1 MSDSMGEAVWE
12 AAKDGKEA
20 ELTRLIGLGGNVNW
34 HNPDWNGGTALI
46 SATALGHEGC
56 VHLLLAAE
64 AIEVNAKENGDWTA
78 LHYAAAHGNLAIAKR
93 LLEGGADPTLRAK
106 DGRTAIDIARMNGNS
121 EVVALLSEPRYA
133 ARMHTDCP
141 ALPSGCAEAPSWAHA
156 DHGFSAAR
164 RTNGGQSSW
173 DEAERTQR
181 TPHGATRRVANA
193 HPQDFRTES
202 ARATPTR
209 RGGHVGCRRR
219 TRGLVC
225 DSSRLRLAAPAA
237 PHAAATASDCLAVFT
252 TTLRKP
258 SRFLMACE
266 GAP

>member
-1 MSDSMGEAVWE
+1 V
-12 AAKDGKEA
+12 
-20 ELTRLIGLGGNVNW
+20 
-34 HNPDWNGGTALI
+34 
-46 SATALGHEGC
+46 
-56 VHLLLAAE
+56 
-64 AIEVNAKENGDWTA
+64 TA
-78 LHYAAAHGNLAIAKR
+78 LHIAVRFGYPAIAKR
-93 LLEGGADPTLRAK
+93 LLEGCADPTLRTK
-106 DGRTAIDIARMNGNS
+106 DGKTALDDARRNGKS

-181 TPHGATRRVANA
+181 TPHGATRRVAIA

-219 TRGLVC
+219 TCGLVC

-237 PHAAATASDCLAVFT
+237 PQTVATRAQARTGTLSGALIGNQQHSAALRQHAV
-252 TTLRKP
+252 
-258 SRFLMACE
+258 
-266 GAP
+266 APRRRPRRRRCCRHCH

>member
-1 MSDSMGEAVWE
+1 M
-12 AAKDGKEA
+12 
-20 ELTRLIGLGGNVNW
+20 
-34 HNPDWNGGTALI
+34 
-46 SATALGHEGC
+46 
-56 VHLLLAAE
+56 
-64 AIEVNAKENGDWTA
+64 TA
-78 LHYAAAHGNLAIAKR
+78 LHWAAYYGHLAIAKR
-93 LLEGGADPTLRAK
+93 LLEGGADPTLRTNAIYN
-106 DGRTAIDIARMNGNS
+106 DGYTALDYARGQGKS

-164 RTNGGQSSW
+164 RTNGGQSPW

-181 TPHGATRRVANA
+181 TPHGATPRVANA

-202 ARATPTR
+202 ARAHPTR

-225 DSSRLRLAAPAA
+225 DSSHLRLAAPAA
-237 PHAAATASDCLAVFT
+237 PHAAATASDCLAIFT

-266 GAP
+266 GAPCWAPLHSANSVQSPHAVAPRRRPRRGRCCLLCH

>member
-1 MSDSMGEAVWE
+1 V
-12 AAKDGKEA
+12 AAWG
-20 ELTRLIGLGGNVNW
+20 R
-34 HNPDWNGGTALI
+34 
-46 SATALGHEGC
+46 
-56 VHLLLAAE
+56 
-64 AIEVNAKENGDWTA
+64 
-78 LHYAAAHGNLAIAKR
+78 LAIAKR
-93 LLEGGADPTLRAK
+93 LLEGGADPTLRTKAG
-106 DGRTAIDIARMNGNS
+106 DTAIDIARENGKS
-121 EVVALLSEPRYA
+121 EIVALLSEPRYA

-141 ALPSGCAEAPSWAHA
+141 AMPSGCAEAPSWAHA

-181 TPHGATRRVANA
+181 PPHGATRRVAIA

-237 PHAAATASDCLAVFT
+237 PQTVATRAQARTGTLSGALMSTQAQSSAISSTQQHSGSNHEQSVALGRPTPSPHAVVLGEGAAASTASVTAL
-252 TTLRKP
+252 P
-258 SRFLMACE
+258 SSRPPFASPR
-266 GAP
+266 AS

>member
-1 MSDSMGEAVWE
+1 V
-12 AAKDGKEA
+12 
-20 ELTRLIGLGGNVNW
+20 
-34 HNPDWNGGTALI
+34 
-46 SATALGHEGC
+46 
-56 VHLLLAAE
+56 
-64 AIEVNAKENGDWTA
+64 
-78 LHYAAAHGNLAIAKR
+78 
-93 LLEGGADPTLRAK
+93 TLRDK
-106 DGRTAIDIARMNGNS
+106 YGETAIDLARKQGKS

-181 TPHGATRRVANA
+181 TPHGATRRVAIA

-237 PHAAATASDCLAVFT
+237 PQTVATRAQARTGTLSGALMSTQAQSSAISSTQQHSGSTRSPHAVAPRRRPRRGRCCLHCLCDCLASFT

-258 SRFLMACE
+258 SRFLIACDD
-266 GAP
+266 AP

>member
-1 MSDSMGEAVWE
+1 MPRLPRDRQAPSRRGRRSDASNQGRR
-12 AAKDGKEA
+12 DGHRHR
-20 ELTRLIGLGGNVNW
+20 T
-34 HNPDWNGGTALI
+34 
-46 SATALGHEGC
+46 
-56 VHLLLAAE
+56 
-64 AIEVNAKENGDWTA
+64 
-78 LHYAAAHGNLAIAKR
+78 
-93 LLEGGADPTLRAK
+93 GAWQERGRGAPQRASV
-106 DGRTAIDIARMNGNS
+106 RR
-121 EVVALLSEPRYA
+121 

-141 ALPSGCAEAPSWAHA
+141 SLPSGCAEAPSWAHA

-181 TPHGATRRVANA
+181 TPHGATRRVAIA

-237 PHAAATASDCLAVFT
+237 PQTVATRAQARTGTLSGALMSTQAQSSAISSTQQHSGSTRSPHAVAPRRCPRRGRCCLLCLCDCLASFT
-252 TTLRKP
+252 TALRKP
-258 SRFLMACE
+258 SRFLMACDD
-266 GAP
+266 AP

>member
-1 MSDSMGEAVWE
+1 MGKAVGLCSPLLWARAGSREHMGWFGPSKAEKLWNAASDG
-12 AAKDGKEA
+12 DEA
-20 ELTRLIGLGGNVNW
+20 EFGRLIERGGNVNW
-34 HNPDWNGGTALI
+34 HNPGHGEFTALI
-46 SATALGHEGC
+46 ISSVYGREGC
-56 VHLLLAAE
+56 VRLLLDSKAA
-64 AIEVNAKENGDWTA
+64 VNATDVDGWTA
-78 LHYAAAHGNLAIAKR
+78 LHWAAYEGHLAVTKL
-93 LLEGGADPTLRAK
+93 LLEGGADPTLRNKAGNTAL
-106 DGRTAIDIARMNGNS
+106 DCDRSWGRS

-141 ALPSGCAEAPSWAHA
+141 AMPSGCAEAPSWAHA

-164 RTNGGQSSW
+164 QTNGGQSPW

-181 TPHGATRRVANA
+181 SPHGATQRLAIA

-225 DSSRLRLAAPAA
+225 
-237 PHAAATASDCLAVFT
+237 
-252 TTLRKP
+252 
-258 SRFLMACE
+258 
-266 GAP
+266 

>member
-1 MSDSMGEAVWE
+1 MLRDN
-12 AAKDGKEA
+12 DGK
-20 ELTRLIGLGGNVNW
+20 
-34 HNPDWNGGTALI
+34 
-46 SATALGHEGC
+46 
-56 VHLLLAAE
+56 
-64 AIEVNAKENGDWTA
+64 
-78 LHYAAAHGNLAIAKR
+78 
-93 LLEGGADPTLRAK
+93 
-106 DGRTAIDIARMNGNS
+106 TAIDLAREYGKS

-181 TPHGATRRVANA
+181 TPHGATRRVAIA

-237 PHAAATASDCLAVFT
+237 PQTVATRAQARTGTLSGALMSTLAQSSAISSTQAALGRPTPSPHAVVLGEGAAASTASVTAL
-252 TTLRKP
+252 P
-258 SRFLMACE
+258 SSRPPFASPR
-266 GAP
+266 AS

>member
-1 MSDSMGEAVWE
+1 MQG
-12 AAKDGKEA
+12 
-20 ELTRLIGLGGNVNW
+20 R
-34 HNPDWNGGTALI
+34 
-46 SATALGHEGC
+46 
-56 VHLLLAAE
+56 
-64 AIEVNAKENGDWTA
+64 
-78 LHYAAAHGNLAIAKR
+78 LAIAKR
-93 LLEGGADPTLRAK
+93 LLEGGADPTLRDN
-106 DGRTAIDIARMNGNS
+106 DGDTAIDIARQHGKS

-181 TPHGATRRVANA
+181 TPHGATRRVAIA

>member
-1 MSDSMGEAVWE
+1 LHI
-12 AAKDGKEA
+12 AAF
-20 ELTRLIGLGGNVNW
+20 
-34 HNPDWNGGTALI
+34 NG
-46 SATALGHEGC
+46 H
-56 VHLLLAAE
+56 
-64 AIEVNAKENGDWTA
+64 
-78 LHYAAAHGNLAIAKR
+78 LAIAKR
-93 LLEGGADPTLRAK
+93 LLEGGADPTLRNN
-106 DGRTAIDIARMNGNS
+106 GGQTAIDKARGRGKS

-173 DEAERTQR
+173 DEIERTQR
-181 TPHGATRRVANA
+181 TPHGATRRVAIA

-237 PHAAATASDCLAVFT
+237 PQTVATRAQARTGTLSGALMSTLAQSSAISSTQAAITSNQDHSVAPRRRPT
-252 TTLRKP
+252 P
-258 SRFLMACE
+258 SSSERALL
-266 GAP
+266 PPLPL